1 MWAMFILN
9 LFLYK
14 RNSAEILVDFK
25 KKKNLKLRAYV
36 GIIQR
41 CSNRI
46 VRIVTLIIFAIFF
59 FKLYVLKFRCNG
71 AKIKAMFLCMF
82 LMHDHYICQYLYC
95 LHVINQ
101 QIRLSLYA

>member
-25 KKKNLKLRAYV
+25 KKKNTLKLRAYV

-59 FKLYVLKFRCNG
+59 FLSY
-71 AKIKAMFLCMF
+71 MF
-82 LMHDHYICQYLYC
+82 
-95 LHVINQ
+95 
-101 QIRLSLYA
+101 